1 MNACEVNFDGLVGL
15 THNYSGLA
23 TGNIAAQRHQS
34 LFSNPKQAA
43 LQGLQKMWALAQL
56 GFVQGVL
63 PPQERPSIST
73 LRRLGFS
80 GTDNEILARAGEQA
94 PAVLAACSSAASM
107 WVANAATVSPSA
119 DTSDAKVHF
128 TPANLVSH
136 LHRALE
142 AETTGHV
149 LKAIFSDPRYFVHHA
164 ALPPAPQLG
173 DEGAANHT
181 RFCADYGEP
190 GVEFFVFGRY
200 GFGEKSS
207 GPQRYIA
214 RQSHEASRA
223 IARLHHLTEA
233 KTCFAQQNPAAID
246 RGVFHN
252 DVIAVGNRNVLFMHQ
267 HALVDTDRV
276 LTELRTKLA
285 PLELITVIVKENE
298 VSLDEAVA
306 SYLFNSQ
313 LLSLPNGK
321 MLLIAP
327 QECREQARIAT
338 YLDKLM
344 NSGGPIAEIQ
354 TFDLKQ
360 SMQNGGGPACLRLR
374 VVLTDVERA
383 AVRAKVFLDDSL
395 YRQLTAWVEKN
406 YRDRL
411 HPSDLA
417 DPKLLLEGQQALD
430 ELTQI
435 LQLGSIYPF
444 QID

>member
-1 MNACEVNFDGLVGL
+1 MNASEVNFDGLVGL

-63 PPQERPSIST
+63 PPQERPSITT
-73 LRRLGFS
+73 LRRLGFR
-80 GTDNEILARAGEQA
+80 GTDSEVLARAGEQA
-94 PAVLAACSSAASM
+94 SAVLSACSSAASM

-119 DTSDAKVHF
+119 DTADSKVHF

-142 AETTGHV
+142 AETTGRT
-149 LKAIFSDPRYFVHHA
+149 LRAIFSDPSYFMHHA

-181 RFCADYGEP
+181 RFCADYGQP

-200 GFGEKSS
+200 GLGEKNS

-214 RQSHEASRA
+214 RQSYEASRA
-223 IARLHHLTEA
+223 VARLHSLAEA
-233 KTCFAQQNPAAID
+233 KTCFAQQNPSAID
-246 RGVFHN
+246 GGVFHN

-267 HALVDTDRV
+267 HAFVDTDHV
-276 LTELRTKLA
+276 LAELRTKLA
-285 PLELITVIVKENE
+285 PLELITVIVKESE
-298 VSLDEAVA
+298 VSIDEAVA

-327 QECREQARIAT
+327 QECREQMRIAA

-344 NSGGPIAEIQ
+344 NSGGPITQVQ

-374 VVLTDVERA
+374 VVLTDAERA
-383 AVRAKVFLDDSL
+383 AVRTKVFLDDSL

-411 HPSDLA
+411 HPGDLA
-417 DPKLLLEGQQALD
+417 DPNLLIESRQALD